1 MTPGVLILFGI
12 GVIGGILSATVVKKL
27 KVPQVLG
34 YILTG
39 IIIGGSG
46 LNIVTSEDIIR
57 LRQFNYF
64 ALGIIGFLVGSEI
77 SFATFKKYARQ
88 FSAILLGEGLLA
100 FTLVC
105 IAVTLVL
112 NRITGNF
119 QVSLA
124 AGIVFAAIASATDP
138 ASTISVLW
146 EYRTA
151 GILTT
156 TIIAIVALDDA
167 LAMTLYGIG
176 TSVAQLLSGS
186 GGEIERQIINIGVEL
201 FGSIGLG
208 VFAGFIVDRVVRKS
222 SQHEMI
228 TAIAIGIILL
238 LIGVCVRYD
247 MDVILAAMAM
257 GITVV
262 NLSPKRSKELIN
274 RINAFS
280 TPIYVLF
287 FVLVGSRL
295 TIGKMPGWLWLI
307 VGLYVVLRSTGK
319 MVGAW
324 LGAKISK
331 ADIVV
336 QKYAGLTL
344 FAQGGVAI
352 GLSIMASG
360 HLANVKVAGELALGD
375 VVIFGVTATTFIVQI
390 IGPPLVKLAVSYAGE
405 VGKKVTEEDVID
417 KLTVGELTSG
427 DVVPVFED
435 TTVRDVV
442 SLLGES
448 KYGFLPVLDRNGRFI
463 GVVTMNE
470 IRDVL
475 FDQSLW
481 DILVAPDI
489 MESSQ
494 EYVRKDQPLR
504 EAMKVMDQLQVDQL
518 PVVDTTDK
526 GKFAGILDRKSIRG
540 RVREKLLHTMGGSD
554 KKAISST

>member
-88 FSAILLGEGLLA
+88 FSAILFGEGLLA

-228 TAIAIGIILL
+228 TAVAIGIILL

-331 ADIVV
+331 AEMVV
-336 QKYAGLTL
+336 QKYTGLTL

>member
-112 NRITGNF
+112 NRVTGNF

-176 TSVAQLLSGS
+176 TSAAQLLSGS

-331 ADIVV
+331 AEMVV
-336 QKYAGLTL
+336 QKYTGLTL

>member
-112 NRITGNF
+112 NRVTGNL

-176 TSVAQLLSGS
+176 TSAAQLLSGS
-186 GGEIERQIINIGVEL
+186 GGEIEKQIINIGVEL

-238 LIGVCVRYD
+238 LTGVCVRYD

-375 VVIFGVTATTFIVQI
+375 VVIFGVTATTFIAQI

-417 KLTVGELTSG
+417 KLIVGELTSG

>member
-88 FSAILLGEGLLA
+88 FSAILFGEGLLA
-100 FTLVC
+100 FALVC

-228 TAIAIGIILL
+228 TAVAIGIILL
-238 LIGVCVRYD
+238 FIGVCVRYD

-280 TPIYVLF
+280 TPIYMLF

-331 ADIVV
+331 AEMVV
-336 QKYAGLTL
+336 QKYTGLTL

-360 HLANVKVAGELALGD
+360 HLANIKVAGELALGD

-448 KYGFLPVLDRNGRFI
+448 KYGFLPVLDRNGKFI

>member
-331 ADIVV
+331 AEMVV
-336 QKYAGLTL
+336 QKYTGLTL

>member
-88 FSAILLGEGLLA
+88 FSAILFGEGLLA
-100 FTLVC
+100 FALVC

-228 TAIAIGIILL
+228 TAVAIGIILL

-280 TPIYVLF
+280 TPIYMLF

-331 ADIVV
+331 AEMVV
-336 QKYAGLTL
+336 QKYTGLTL

>member
-319 MVGAW
+319 IVGAW

-331 ADIVV
+331 AEMVV
-336 QKYAGLTL
+336 QKYTGLTL

>member
-88 FSAILLGEGLLA
+88 FSAILFGEGLLA
-100 FTLVC
+100 FALVC

-228 TAIAIGIILL
+228 TAVAIGIILL
-238 LIGVCVRYD
+238 FIGVCVRYD

-331 ADIVV
+331 AEMVV
-336 QKYAGLTL
+336 QKYTGLTL

-448 KYGFLPVLDRNGRFI
+448 KYGFLPVLDRNGKFI

>member
-88 FSAILLGEGLLA
+88 FSAILFGEGLLA
-100 FTLVC
+100 FALVC

-228 TAIAIGIILL
+228 TAVAIGIILL

-331 ADIVV
+331 AEMVV
-336 QKYAGLTL
+336 QKYTGLTL

>member
-12 GVIGGILSATVVKKL
+12 GVIGGILSATVAKKL

-88 FSAILLGEGLLA
+88 FSAILFGEGLLA
-100 FTLVC
+100 FALVC

-228 TAIAIGIILL
+228 TAVAIGIILL

-331 ADIVV
+331 AEMVV
-336 QKYAGLTL
+336 QKYTGLTL

-448 KYGFLPVLDRNGRFI
+448 KYGFLPVLDRNGKFI

-540 RVREKLLHTMGGSD
+540 RVRGKLLHTMGGSD

>member
-228 TAIAIGIILL
+228 TAVAIGIILL

-331 ADIVV
+331 AEMVV
-336 QKYAGLTL
+336 QKYTGLTL

>member
-1 MTPGVLILFGI
+1 
-12 GVIGGILSATVVKKL
+12 
-27 KVPQVLG
+27 
-34 YILTG
+34 
-39 IIIGGSG
+39 
-46 LNIVTSEDIIR
+46 
-57 LRQFNYF
+57 
-64 ALGIIGFLVGSEI
+64 
-77 SFATFKKYARQ
+77 
-88 FSAILLGEGLLA
+88 
-100 FTLVC
+100 
-105 IAVTLVL
+105 
-112 NRITGNF
+112 
-119 QVSLA
+119 
-124 AGIVFAAIASATDP
+124 
-138 ASTISVLW
+138 
-146 EYRTA
+146 
-151 GILTT
+151 
-156 TIIAIVALDDA
+156 
-167 LAMTLYGIG
+167 
-176 TSVAQLLSGS
+176 
-186 GGEIERQIINIGVEL
+186 
-201 FGSIGLG
+201 
-208 VFAGFIVDRVVRKS
+208 
-222 SQHEMI
+222 
-228 TAIAIGIILL
+228 
-238 LIGVCVRYD
+238 
-247 MDVILAAMAM
+247 
-257 GITVV
+257 
-262 NLSPKRSKELIN
+262 
-274 RINAFS
+274 
-280 TPIYVLF
+280 
-287 FVLVGSRL
+287 
-295 TIGKMPGWLWLI
+295 
-307 VGLYVVLRSTGK
+307 
-319 MVGAW
+319 
-324 LGAKISK
+324 
-331 ADIVV
+331 
-336 QKYAGLTL
+336 
-344 FAQGGVAI
+344 
-352 GLSIMASG
+352 
-360 HLANVKVAGELALGD
+360 LGD

>member
-112 NRITGNF
+112 NRVTGNF

-331 ADIVV
+331 AEMVV
-336 QKYAGLTL
+336 QKYTGLTL

>member
-88 FSAILLGEGLLA
+88 FSAILFGEGLLA
-100 FTLVC
+100 FALVC

-228 TAIAIGIILL
+228 TAVAIGIILL

>member
-88 FSAILLGEGLLA
+88 FSAILFGEGLLA

-331 ADIVV
+331 AEMVV
-336 QKYAGLTL
+336 QKYTGLTL

>member
-331 ADIVV
+331 AEMVV
-336 QKYAGLTL
+336 QKYTGLTL

-448 KYGFLPVLDRNGRFI
+448 KYGFLPVLDRNGKFI

>member
-88 FSAILLGEGLLA
+88 FSAILFGEGLLA
-100 FTLVC
+100 FALVC

-280 TPIYVLF
+280 TPIYMLF

-331 ADIVV
+331 AEMVV
-336 QKYAGLTL
+336 QKYTGLTL